1 MIGLK
6 VTADNLVY
14 DRVKGNMIGLKTAP
28 DNLVYDRVK
37 DNT

>member
-6 VTADNLVY
+6 IT
-14 DRVKGNMIGLKTAP
+14 P

-37 DNT
+37 DNLVYDRVKGNT

>member
-6 VTADNLVY
+6 IT
-14 DRVKGNMIGLKTAP
+14 P

-37 DNT
+37 DNLVYDRVKDNT